1 MFVKNKATVDF
12 KYRKGDYVAVL
23 KAGTVSQVD
32 ETKVSAKELTDCY
45 GQRISVISLDNIPE
59 PAAPKF
65 VAPKAPAA
73 TDKVETVKREELNDQ
88 FIDKILGEIK
98 EEAGNTEE
106 KDPLEKAV
114 EGVEAFL
121 KGETDKL
128 PEGAQLIS
136 DEEALKLAEQASK
149 VAEVKATKEE
159 TEATEETETTDETGA
174 AEEKAEA
181 TEETPKVKTTKATK
195 GRRKK
200 NS

>member
-45 GQRISVISLDNIPE
+45 GQRISVISLDSIPE

-73 TDKVETVKREELNDQ
+73 TDKVETVKKEELNDQ
-88 FIDKILGEIK
+88 FIDKILDEIK

-106 KDPLEKAV
+106 KDSLEEAV
-114 EGVEAFL
+114 KGVEAFL

-128 PEGAQLIS
+128 PEGTQLIS

-149 VAEVKATKEE
+149 VAEVKATKEKA
-159 TEATEETETTDETGA
+159 EAPEETEA

-181 TEETPKVKTTKATK
+181 TEETPKAKTTKATK

>member
-45 GQRISVISLDNIPE
+45 GQRISVISLDSIPE

-65 VAPKAPAA
+65 TAPKAPAA
-73 TDKVETVKREELNDQ
+73 TNKVTTVKKEELNDQ

-98 EEAGNTEE
+98 EEVADTEKE

-128 PEGAQLIS
+128 PEGTQLIS

-149 VAEVKATKEE
+149 VAEVEATEE
-159 TEATEETETTDETGA
+159 KTEATE
-174 AEEKAEA
+174 K
-181 TEETPKVKTTKATK
+181 TPKARTTKTTR

>member
-32 ETKVSAKELTDCY
+32 ETKVSAKELIDCY

-65 VAPKAPAA
+65 VAPKASVA
-73 TDKVETVKREELNDQ
+73 TNKVTTVKKEELNDQ

-128 PEGAQLIS
+128 PEGTQLIS
-136 DEEALKLAEQASK
+136 DEEALKLAEQATK
-149 VAEVKATKEE
+149 VAEVEV
-159 TEATEETETTDETGA
+159 TG
-174 AEEKAEA
+174 EKAEA
-181 TEETPKVKTTKATK
+181 TEKTPKAKTTKTTR

>member
-1 MFVKNKATVDF
+1 MLLTTISLESSSDNLML
-12 KYRKGDYVAVL
+12 VAVL
-23 KAGTVSQVD
+23 SAVTAQLTQGAQEGAYAAAKARESFI
-32 ETKVSAKELTDCY
+32 KV
-45 GQRISVISLDNIPE
+45 
-59 PAAPKF
+59 
-65 VAPKAPAA
+65 
-73 TDKVETVKREELNDQ
+73 
-88 FIDKILGEIK
+88 

-128 PEGAQLIS
+128 PEGTQLIS

-149 VAEVKATKEE
+149 VAEVKVTEE
-159 TEATEETETTDETGA
+159 KTEAT
-174 AEEKAEA
+174 EEKAEA

>member
-32 ETKVSAKELTDCY
+32 ETKVSAKELIDCY

-65 VAPKAPAA
+65 GTPRV
-73 TDKVETVKREELNDQ
+73 TTTTNKVTTVKKEELNDQ

-128 PEGAQLIS
+128 PEGTQLIS
-136 DEEALKLAEQASK
+136 DEEALKLAEQATK
-149 VAEVKATKEE
+149 VAEVEV
-159 TEATEETETTDETGA
+159 TG
-174 AEEKAEA
+174 EK
-181 TEETPKVKTTKATK
+181 TPKAKTTKTTR

>member
-45 GQRISVISLDNIPE
+45 GQRISVISLDSIPE

-65 VAPKAPAA
+65 AAPKAPTA
-73 TDKVETVKREELNDQ
+73 TDKVETVKKEELNDQ
-88 FIDKILGEIK
+88 FIDKILDEIK

-106 KDPLEKAV
+106 KDSLEEAV
-114 EGVEAFL
+114 KGVEAFL

-128 PEGAQLIS
+128 PEGTQLIS

-149 VAEVKATKEE
+149 VAEVKTTKEE
-159 TEATEETETTDETGA
+159 AEA

>member
-32 ETKVSAKELTDCY
+32 ETKVSAKELIDCY

-65 VAPKAPAA
+65 TAPKAPAA
-73 TDKVETVKREELNDQ
+73 TNKVATVKKEELNDQ

-114 EGVEAFL
+114 KGVEAFL

-128 PEGAQLIS
+128 PEGTQLIS

-149 VAEVKATKEE
+149 VAEVKATEE
-159 TEATEETETTDETGA
+159 ETKAAEEKTEATEEKT
-174 AEEKAEA
+174 EA
-181 TEETPKVKTTKATK
+181 TEETPKAKTTKATK